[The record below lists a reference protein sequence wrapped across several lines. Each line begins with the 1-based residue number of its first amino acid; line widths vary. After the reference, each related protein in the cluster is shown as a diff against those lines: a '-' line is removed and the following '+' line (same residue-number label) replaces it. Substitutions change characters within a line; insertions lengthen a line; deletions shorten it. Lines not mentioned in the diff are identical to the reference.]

1 MTVGAVLG
9 GFERSKSFEGRSRTR
24 SERLWC
30 ASWGVLAAKLAV
42 LAAMLAVLD
51 GKLAAQDG
59 PNAVWSRP
67 RALFERMRAIDR
79 RRERSEDDFSS
90 ISCCRAKAAMCL
102 AYQFLQCFV
111 GFGRS
116 QHRTRENGQDAAKSV
131 VLASQIRVKSG
142 QDASKIQPRRT
153 QNDHERQQA
162 QQDVQN
168 TSKKRPRAK
177 NSANMA
183 QHGEGTLRI
192 FDPFGL
198 GAPP

>member
-1 MTVGAVLG
+1 MQDAFRVLLIHGVLSCQHPAKIKEKSTQEPSKMTVGAVLG

-30 ASWGVLAAKLAV
+30 ASWGVLAAKLAI

-59 PNAVWSRP
+59 PNAVRSRP

-116 QHRTRENGQDAAKSV
+116 QHRTSADGQDGAKSIV
-131 VLASQIRVKSG
+131 SASQIGVQSG
-142 QDASKIQPRRT
+142 QDASKSARAAQC
-153 QNDHERQQA
+153 ERQ
-162 QQDVQN
+162 N
-168 TSKKRPRAK
+168 RS
-177 NSANMA
+177 
-183 QHGEGTLRI
+183 
-192 FDPFGL
+192 
-198 GAPP
+198 

>member
-1 MTVGAVLG
+1 MHLYVRDEVRSNEESSEESSKAARATRSEQAAHMPRCLLSIARPSLNERTNARTNERTNGRKSCQHRAKIKEKSTQEPSKMTVGAVLG

-111 GFGRS
+111 GFARS
-116 QHRTRENGQDAAKSV
+116 
-131 VLASQIRVKSG
+131 
-142 QDASKIQPRRT
+142 
-153 QNDHERQQA
+153 
-162 QQDVQN
+162 
-168 TSKKRPRAK
+168 
-177 NSANMA
+177 
-183 QHGEGTLRI
+183 
-192 FDPFGL
+192 
-198 GAPP
+198 